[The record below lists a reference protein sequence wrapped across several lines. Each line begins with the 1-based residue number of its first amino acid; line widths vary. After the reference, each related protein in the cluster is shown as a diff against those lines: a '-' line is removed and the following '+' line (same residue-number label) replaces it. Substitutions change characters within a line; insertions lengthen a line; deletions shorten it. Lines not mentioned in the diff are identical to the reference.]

1 MQYRACTLGF
11 WLRRLVELKDDE
23 RKLKASMDSE
33 VAQILKDKNL
43 LLSEEM
49 LKSVDYPDMAV
60 VDELRNGTDL
70 VSNVEKTGLW
80 PTKFQPALVT
90 LDELHDIAAQERAGL
105 RQQFAGA
112 GGPDFIDQVR
122 DKTVVPFGWCGSC
135 TEVA

>member
-1 MQYRACTLGF
+1 MF
-11 WLRRLVELKDDE
+11 RLELLINSTFLPFLPLPSSICSHVFHE
-23 RKLKASMDSE
+23 TR
-33 VAQILKDKNL
+33 VILPL
-43 LLSEEM
+43 QS
-49 LKSVDYPDMAV
+49 S
-60 VDELRNGTDL
+60 TDL

-122 DKTVVPFGWCGSC
+122 DKTVVSFG
-135 TEVA
+135 